1 MKKETKRYML
11 IEFAGCEERVLNSK
25 EEYDNLINTI
35 NKHNSKKNKTYI
47 FGNVSCTKKDG
58 KYFVVIRKYHKLTE
72 KMGITELDNMTS
84 NMTFDELVMTYSDI
98 LFTKIHEGYV
108 PDIHIAYLEDKNAK
122 DKTSE
127 DVDRGIKYLPI
138 LFRDDVMLLN
148 KQYVYKCLAY
158 YVRTRNYGF
167 FLDLATEFEA
177 FHDVS
182 EQIENLRVAVNKVR
196 YEGYDETMLYRA
208 AKYLYDDLIV
218 ERDKTTRVVR
228 DNDGNVQ
235 ISRRRQRDY
244 GFFIKDYGMKKSK
257 RVSPLYYNP
266 SYPQI
271 IQNQVVEEE
280 YDDYDDKLQEDYA
293 LTSWDQ
299 DNGDVHEDYQVEYDY
314 KLRRYVRK

>member
-11 IEFAGCEERVLNSK
+11 IEFAGCEERVLNSR

-35 NKHNSKKNKTYI
+35 NKHNNRKNKTYI

>member
-84 NMTFDELVMTYSDI
+84 NMTFDELVMTYSDK